1 MLRQTVFPL
10 INGKSQNVLIFLI
23 LLIIGLS
30 IDPKPCNG
38 QSDSLK
44 QAYKQLADSTK
55 LLRSQYRSSSIAETI
70 VNLPLNLL
78 YLPFDVIFKGTTAL
92 VKWTDQEQV
101 VRKMADFFSS
111 EDGRRKGYPIYDNR
125 MFGFF
130 FKQKGVLGE
139 QSRFI
144 ASASLGFK
152 NRQRYEVR
160 FQRLQLGNFGAG
172 TIGGYYQYL
181 QDEPF
186 YGIGPDSK
194 AENRT
199 NYAHEQIDVLAG
211 LGIRPSEDLAFGVT
225 GEYVINSLFEGKD
238 TRYPSTTEVANID
251 SLPGLETGVKL
262 ASVGFALLYDYTNK
276 PFRPTSGGLILFRAD
291 GFYDVVG
298 ERYGFS
304 KVLLDAATV
313 FHLFY
318 NRRLI
323 VRFAGE
329 ITEPLKGKEVPF
341 YHLARLGPQE
351 TIRGFQRGRFRDFDM
366 VLTNVQYN
374 YPVWDLLDIFL
385 FVDAGKVAPNIFRDF
400 SDVKTHVGYGGG
412 ITVWGRQGIT
422 ADFTFAWSEEG
433 FRFYFNLNPGLSIG
447 IGNYGITR

>member
-1 MLRQTVFPL
+1 MLKETIFPL
-10 INGKSQNVLIFLI
+10 KDSNSLNVII
-23 LLIIGLS
+23 IILIIGLFIFS
-30 IDPKPCNG
+30 RPCHG

-44 QAYKQLADSTK
+44 QTYKQPADSTK
-55 LLRSQYRSSSIAETI
+55 LLRSKYGSHSTTETI
-70 VNLPLNLL
+70 VNLPLNIL
-78 YLPFDVIFKGTTAL
+78 YFPFDIIFKGTTAL
-92 VKWTDQEQV
+92 VKWTDQEQI

-111 EDGRRKGYPIYDNR
+111 EDGRRKAYPIYDNR
-125 MFGFF
+125 MFGFY
-130 FKQKGVLGE
+130 FKQKGLLGH

-144 ASASLGFK
+144 ASASLGFN
-152 NRQRYEVR
+152 NRQRYEMR
-160 FQRLQLGNFGAG
+160 FQRLQLGKLGAG
-172 TIGGYYQYL
+172 SIGGYYQYL

-186 YGIGPDSK
+186 YGIGSDSK

-199 NYAHEQIDVLAG
+199 NYAHEQIDFLAT
-211 LGIRPSEDLAFGVT
+211 LGIRPSEDLAFGIT
-225 GEYVINSLFEGKD
+225 GEYVINSIFDGKD
-238 TRYPSTTEVANID
+238 TRYPSTTDITNND
-251 SLPGLETGVKL
+251 SLPGLQTGVKL
-262 ASVGFALLYDYTNK
+262 ASIGLALLYDYTNK
-276 PFRPTSGGLILFRAD
+276 PFRPTSGGLVLFRAD

-298 ERYGFS
+298 EQYGFS

-323 VRFAGE
+323 VRVAGE
-329 ITEPLKGKEVPF
+329 ITEPLNGKEVPF
-341 YHLARLGPQE
+341 YHLAQLGPQE

-374 YPVWDLLDIFL
+374 YPVWDLLDVFL

-422 ADFTFAWSEEG
+422 ADFTFAWSDEG